1 MRLPVLLLC
10 ALVAAPAAE
19 AAKKKKP
26 PPAKTKPAKPAKPPP
41 EPEPAPQP
49 AAKKSTVLLDT
60 NPAALA
66 VQLETTLTEGFT
78 VAAADTALPEELDR
92 DAVMKAA
99 KKARAVAVVTARYAN
114 NVWVVRTWS
123 AADGG
128 VLAEGT
134 FKAPKEGPKAV
145 VPKPLLGKLLAG
157 ALKAESSAG
166 ASGGEETPTTASSS
180 PKEKP
185 KEKPKPSEPPPPSK
199 PAEPEPKEEPP
210 AAAAAETGEKPKAL
224 HVGIGAHFLDRRLFY
239 EDDLFGALSRYRQP
253 LAPHLGAELE
263 FYPGA
268 LITSGPL
275 SWFGLTASFDFLAFV
290 TAVAADGTRYPTS
303 SLRLR
308 LNLAGRIPIA
318 DRLELGI
325 TFGYALTTYGITGD
339 AATRP
344 NVPDVSYS
352 ALRPAAT
359 VGLKIVGPLWVRVGG
374 GYHILLNTGQLG
386 SAEYF
391 PRVTGGGFDAS
402 AGVMVR
408 LFRFVEIRGA
418 FEYQRFWFSMN
429 PEPGDPYIAGGA
441 LDDSRGFSVNAAFT
455 Y

>member
-1 MRLPVLLLC
+1 LLLC
-10 ALVAAPAAE
+10 ALVAAPTVE

-26 PPAKTKPAKPAKPPP
+26 PPAKTKPTRPAKPPP
-41 EPEPAPQP
+41 EPEPAPTP
-49 AAKKSTVLLDT
+49 PAKKSTVLLDT

-66 VQLETTLTEGFT
+66 VQLEQTLSEGFT
-78 VAAADTALPEELDR
+78 VAAADTALPEDLDR

-114 NVWVVRTWS
+114 NVWIVRTW
-123 AADGG
+123 AASDGG
-128 VLAEGT
+128 VVAEGT
-134 FKAPKEGPKAV
+134 FKAPREGPKAV
-145 VPKPLLGKLLAG
+145 VPRPLLGKLLAG

-166 ASGGEETPTTASSS
+166 ASGADDTAAGAGTS
-180 PKEKP
+180 PKDKP
-185 KEKPKPSEPPPPSK
+185 KDKPKPTEPTPVAK
-199 PAEPEPKEEPP
+199 PTEPEPKEEPVEP
-210 AAAAAETGEKPKAL
+210 APAETGEKPKAV
-224 HVGIGAHFLDRRLFY
+224 HVGVSAHIIDRRFFY

-268 LITSGPL
+268 FITSGPL
-275 SWFGLTASFDFLAFV
+275 SWFGITGSVDFLAFV

-308 LNLAGRIPIA
+308 ANLAGRIPIA

-344 NVPDVSYS
+344 NVPDVAYS
-352 ALRPAAT
+352 ALRPAAS
-359 VGLKIVGPLWVRVGG
+359 VGLRLVGPLWIKVGG

-391 PRVTGGGFDAS
+391 PRITGGGFDAS

-408 LFRFVEIRGA
+408 LFRFVEVRA
-418 FEYQRFWFSMN
+418 AYEYQRYWFSMN

-441 LDDSRGFSVNAAFT
+441 LDDSRGFSVTAAFT

>member
-1 MRLPVLLLC
+1 
-10 ALVAAPAAE
+10 
-19 AAKKKKP
+19 
-26 PPAKTKPAKPAKPPP
+26 
-41 EPEPAPQP
+41 
-49 AAKKSTVLLDT
+49 
-60 NPAALA
+60 
-66 VQLETTLTEGFT
+66 
-78 VAAADTALPEELDR
+78 
-92 DAVMKAA
+92 
-99 KKARAVAVVTARYAN
+99 
-114 NVWVVRTWS
+114 VWIVRTW
-123 AADGG
+123 AASDGG
-128 VLAEGT
+128 VLAEAT

-145 VPKPLLGKLLAG
+145 VPKPVLAKLLAG

-166 ASGGEETPTTASSS
+166 SAGAEETAAGAGS
-180 PKEKP
+180 PKETKP
-185 KEKPKPSEPPPPSK
+185 KETGAKPKETK
-199 PAEPEPKEEPP
+199 PKETPREPEPKEEEPV
-210 AAAAAETGEKPKAL
+210 AAAPAETGEKPKAL
-224 HVGIGAHFLDRRLFY
+224 HIGIGAHIIDRRFFY

-268 LITSGPL
+268 FVSSGPL
-275 SWFGLTASFDFLAFV
+275 SWVGLTASIDFLAFV

-344 NVPDVSYS
+344 NVPDVAYS
-352 ALRPAAT
+352 ALRPAAS
-359 VGLKIVGPLWVRVGG
+359 VGLKIVGPLWIKVGG

-408 LFRFVEIRGA
+408 LFRFVEIRA
-418 FEYQRFWFSMN
+418 AYEYQRYWFSMN
-429 PEPGDPYIAGGA
+429 PEPGDPYVAGGA